1 MQVGRALTAGMGK
14 ARGYN
19 GGLLP
24 LILNAPMTDHFEV
37 FYRLCFA
44 MLIGC
49 IIGIDRNLRGKPTGM
64 KTLGLVA
71 LGSALVTMAAMD
83 FSFSADDHYRD
94 AVSRAI
100 QGVITG
106 IGFLGAGVIIH
117 EQRTEKVRGLTTAAS
132 IWVTAA
138 VGIVCGGGWWRVAL
152 MATALILLLFVVGR
166 PLEQF
171 LHRQWLRKSDDE
183 RADITAREED

>member
-1 MQVGRALTAGMGK
+1 
-14 ARGYN
+14 
-19 GGLLP
+19 
-24 LILNAPMTDHFEV
+24 
-37 FYRLCFA
+37 

-49 IIGIDRNLRGKPTGM
+49 VIGIDRNLRGKPTGM

-83 FSFSADDHYRD
+83 FSMESDVHSRD

-117 EQRTEKVRGLTTAAS
+117 EQRSEKVRGLTTAAS

-138 VGIVCGGGWWRVAL
+138 VGIVCGAGWWRVAL
-152 MATALILLLFVVGR
+152 MATGLILLLFVVGR
-166 PLEQF
+166 PLEHF
-171 LHRQWLRKSDDE
+171 LHRQWLRKTDDE
-183 RADITAREED
+183 RADISAREED

>member
-1 MQVGRALTAGMGK
+1 MNDHLEIFLR
-14 ARGYN
+14 
-19 GGLLP
+19 LL
-24 LILNAPMTDHFEV
+24 I
-37 FYRLCFA
+37 A

-49 IIGIDRNLRGKPTGM
+49 VIGIDRNLRGKPTGM

-71 LGSALVTMAAMD
+71 LGSALATMAAMN
-83 FSFSADDHYRD
+83 FSLHADGYQD

-117 EQRTEKVRGLTTAAS
+117 EQSTEKVRGLTTAAS

-138 VGIVCGGGWWRVAL
+138 VGIVCGTGWWQVAL
-152 MATALILLLFVVGR
+152 MALVLILALFIVGR
-166 PLEQF
+166 WLERK

-183 RADITAREED
+183 RADISSSEED

>member
-1 MQVGRALTAGMGK
+1 
-14 ARGYN
+14 
-19 GGLLP
+19 
-24 LILNAPMTDHFEV
+24 MTDLLEI
-37 FYRLCFA
+37 FYRLLIA

-49 IIGIDRNLRGKPTGM
+49 AIGIDRNLRGKPTGM

-71 LGSALVTMAAMD
+71 LGSALATMASMNFALD
-83 FSFSADDHYRD
+83 ANGYSHD

-117 EQRTEKVRGLTTAAS
+117 EQATEKVRGLTTAAS

-138 VGIVCGGGWWRVAL
+138 VGIVCGVGWWPVAL
-152 MATALILLLFVVGR
+152 MATALILILFTVGR
-166 PLEQF
+166 KIENS
-171 LHRQWLRKSDDE
+171 LHRQWMRKSDHE
-183 RADITAREED
+183 RADISSREED

>member
-1 MQVGRALTAGMGK
+1 
-14 ARGYN
+14 
-19 GGLLP
+19 
-24 LILNAPMTDHFEV
+24 MTDFPEI
-37 FYRLCFA
+37 FYRLLIA

-49 IIGIDRNLRGKPTGM
+49 AIGIDRNLRGKPTGM

-71 LGSALVTMAAMD
+71 LGSALATMAAMN
-83 FSFSADDHYRD
+83 FSLSGEGYHD

-117 EQRTEKVRGLTTAAS
+117 EQSSEKVRGLTTAAS

-138 VGIVCGGGWWRVAL
+138 VGIVCGAGWWQVAL
-152 MATALILLLFVVGR
+152 MATALILILFLVGR
-166 PLEQF
+166 RIEHF
-171 LHRQWLRKSDDE
+171 LHRRWLRKSDDE
-183 RADITAREED
+183 RADISSAEED

>member
-1 MQVGRALTAGMGK
+1 MS
-14 ARGYN
+14 
-19 GGLLP
+19 
-24 LILNAPMTDHFEV
+24 DHFEI
-37 FYRLCFA
+37 FLRLLIA

-49 IIGIDRNLRGKPTGM
+49 AIGIDRNLRGKPTGM

-71 LGSALVTMAAMD
+71 LGSALATMASMNFALT
-83 FSFSADDHYRD
+83 ADGYSHD

-117 EQRTEKVRGLTTAAS
+117 EQASEKVRGLTTAAS

-138 VGIVCGGGWWRVAL
+138 VGIVCGIGWWKVAL
-152 MATALILLLFVVGR
+152 MATVLVLLLFTVGR
-166 PLEQF
+166 RIENV
-171 LHRQWLRKSDDE
+171 LHRRWMKKADHE
-183 RADITAREED
+183 RAAIAAREED

>member
-1 MQVGRALTAGMGK
+1 
-14 ARGYN
+14 
-19 GGLLP
+19 
-24 LILNAPMTDHFEV
+24 MTDYLEIFH
-37 FYRLCFA
+37 RLLFA

-49 IIGIDRNLRGKPTGM
+49 AIGIDRNLRGKPTGM

-71 LGSALVTMAAMD
+71 LGSALVTMAAMN
-83 FSFSADDHYRD
+83 FALGAEDHNRD

-138 VGIVCGGGWWRVAL
+138 VGIVCGAGWWQVAL
-152 MATALILLLFVVGR
+152 MATGLILILFVIGR

-171 LHRQWLRKSDDE
+171 LHRQWMRKSDDE
-183 RADITAREED
+183 RADISAREED

>member
-1 MQVGRALTAGMGK
+1 MVKTRVAG
-14 ARGYN
+14 GYN
-19 GGLLP
+19 VAFAHCPRLS
-24 LILNAPMTDHFEV
+24 MTDHLEI
-37 FYRLCFA
+37 FYRLLFA

-49 IIGIDRNLRGKPTGM
+49 VIGIDRNLRGKPTGM

-83 FSFSADDHYRD
+83 FSLESDVHSRD

-117 EQRTEKVRGLTTAAS
+117 EQRSEKVRGLTTAAS

-138 VGIVCGGGWWRVAL
+138 VGIVCGAGWWRVAL
-152 MATALILLLFVVGR
+152 MSTGLILTLFVVGR
-166 PLEQF
+166 PLEHF
-171 LHRQWLRKSDDE
+171 LHRRWLRKTDDE
-183 RADITAREED
+183 RADISAREED